1 MRDAFRIDNGCR
13 FLVLVIPNGCCD
25 GRRRIVGGGLVTGGF
40 RFVVVRGRV
49 VFRIQFLHFGHA
61 DDGFRAGIEPQ
72 DIHMGEVNHIGITG
86 GGIHEDGHVGKKCGD
101 DQEAAFAVGGGRE
114 QHAFMD
120 NRFGGGR
127 LVRVLADINGT
138 AVVGKLLVRGVVVY
152 LGDIAVYHAGRT
164 DTGHASGSQIDTL
177 HTPSQGY
184 LADSLTDKQLVGFV

>member
-1 MRDAFRIDNGCR
+1 M
-13 FLVLVIPNGCCD
+13 
-25 GRRRIVGGGLVTGGF
+25 GGGLVTGGF
-40 RFVVVRGRV
+40 QFVVVRGRV

-138 AVVGKLLVRGVVVY
+138 AVVGKLLVRG
-152 LGDIAVYHAGRT
+152 LSCI
-164 DTGHASGSQIDTL
+164 
-177 HTPSQGY
+177 
-184 LADSLTDKQLVGFV
+184 LAT